1 VTSTSSSMMKV
12 RGFKPSC
19 RLITRQK
26 RKEKISMKNVAEMA
40 CMPSEI
46 SVDIVL
52 LPVLWLVCLD
62 VLNGVWSF

>member
-1 VTSTSSSMMKV
+1 
-12 RGFKPSC
+12 
-19 RLITRQK
+19 
-26 RKEKISMKNVAEMA
+26 MKNVAEMA